1 MATLS
6 EGGDFVVDE
15 DEEAGAS
22 SVDDD
27 ADLSTVTLLLVLVF
41 VLGDFLLTLACAR
54 KEADVDGWGDWNA

>member
-6 EGGDFVVDE
+6 EGGDFVADE
-15 DEEAGAS
+15 DEEAGAL

-27 ADLSTVTLLLVLVF
+27 ADLTVTLLIVHVL
-41 VLGDFLLTLACAR
+41 VLGDFLLARAR